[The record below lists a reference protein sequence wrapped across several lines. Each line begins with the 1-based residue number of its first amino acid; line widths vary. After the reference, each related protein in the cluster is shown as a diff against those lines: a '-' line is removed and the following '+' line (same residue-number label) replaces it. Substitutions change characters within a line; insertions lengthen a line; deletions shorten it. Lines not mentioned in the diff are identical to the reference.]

1 MATAHGTG
9 VIRGMTEARGTT
21 IETRGTMEV
30 RGIGIHG
37 IGIRGIGTTGTTGH
51 TGITTIT
58 TIIITITRTITGTIR
73 VPPTLLTRECR

>member
-9 VIRGMTEARGTT
+9 VIRGITEARGTS
-21 IETRGTMEV
+21 IETRVTMEV
-30 RGIGIHG
+30 LG
-37 IGIRGIGTTGTTGH
+37 IGIRGIGTTGTTCH

>member
-9 VIRGMTEARGTT
+9 VICGITEARGTT

-30 RGIGIHG
+30 RGIGI
-37 IGIRGIGTTGTTGH
+37 RGIGT

>member
-9 VIRGMTEARGTT
+9 VIRGTT

-30 RGIGIHG
+30 RGIGI
-37 IGIRGIGTTGTTGH
+37 RGTGMTGTTGH
-51 TGITTIT
+51 TGITTII

-73 VPPTLLTRECR
+73 APPTLLTRESR

>member
-9 VIRGMTEARGTT
+9 VIRGTT

-58 TIIITITRTITGTIR
+58 TIIITITGTIR

>member
-9 VIRGMTEARGTT
+9 VIRGTT

-30 RGIGIHG
+30 RGIGI
-37 IGIRGIGTTGTTGH
+37 RGIGTTGTTCH

-73 VPPTLLTRECR
+73 VPLTLLTRECR

>member
-1 MATAHGTG
+1 MATVHGTG
-9 VIRGMTEARGTT
+9 VIRGITEARGTT

-30 RGIGIHG
+30 RG

>member
-9 VIRGMTEARGTT
+9 VIHGITEARGTT
-21 IETRGTMEV
+21 IETRGTREV
-30 RGIGIHG
+30 RG

-73 VPPTLLTRECR
+73 VPLTLLTRECR